1 MLRYHCPK
9 TTSHFI
15 RQCDGDEHT
24 GFAPFN
30 PQIVSQIATKTR
42 CELKGCLPQD
52 LVEKLNAIASSY
64 DFERRKS
71 SLPTKKKRADWLKSV
86 SGSLDRIV
94 NNLPL
99 DRQFEGVRLIP
110 EPIFQ

>member
-1 MLRYHCPK
+1 M
-9 TTSHFI
+9 
-15 RQCDGDEHT
+15 
-24 GFAPFN
+24 
-30 PQIVSQIATKTR
+30 
-42 CELKGCLPQD
+42 
-52 LVEKLNAIASSY
+52 EKLNAIASSY

-99 DRQFEGVRLIP
+99 DRQFEGDETDSRAHIP
-110 EPIFQ
+110 VADNAFVQAVEWAEKVDR